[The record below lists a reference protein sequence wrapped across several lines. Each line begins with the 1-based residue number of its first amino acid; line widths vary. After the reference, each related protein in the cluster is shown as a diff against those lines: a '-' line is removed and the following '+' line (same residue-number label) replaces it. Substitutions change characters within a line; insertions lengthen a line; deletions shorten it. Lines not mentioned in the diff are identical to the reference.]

1 MMQQS
6 LPLPAARFAGNVDC
20 RLWISERGGGGGD
33 YDKKVLDSVLRY
45 AALSQRVRELAEIG
59 NKDKDKA

>member
-1 MMQQS
+1 M
-6 LPLPAARFAGNVDC
+6 LTAGC
-20 RLWISERGGGGGD
+20 GYRGGGGGGGD

-45 AALSQRVRELAEIG
+45 AALSQRVRELAGIG